1 MARKVV
7 VTLIDD
13 YDGTSTAEE
22 TVTFGIDGHT
32 YEIDLSETNATKLR
46 NTFEQWDPYARRTGR
61 TKTTTTRRNAVTTT
75 TAVQADRRNDL
86 PAIRAWALANGHTVS
101 TRGRIAAQI
110 IAAYDATST

>member
-7 VTLIDD
+7 VTLVDD

-46 NTFEQWDPYARRTGR
+46 NTFEQWTPYARRTSR
-61 TKTTTTRRNAVTTT
+61 TKTSNTRRHATTTPATRTGRRT
-75 TAVQADRRNDL
+75 DL
-86 PAIRAWALANGHTVS
+86 AAIRAWAIENGHTVS
-101 TRGRIAAQI
+101 TRGRIATEI
-110 IAAYDATST
+110 ITAYDEASA